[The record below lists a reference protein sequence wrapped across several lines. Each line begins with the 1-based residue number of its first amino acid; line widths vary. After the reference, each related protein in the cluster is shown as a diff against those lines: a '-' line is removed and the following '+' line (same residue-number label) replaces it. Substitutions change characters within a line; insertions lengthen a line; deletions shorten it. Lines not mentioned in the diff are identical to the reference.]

1 MIIDSSGNNHIITRH
16 GDKRLRSLMSGRMF
30 MGASGVGGDDETAYS
45 FTRDGTDRLTIP
57 SHSDWDFGTGDWTVD
72 FWMRTID
79 SAVTNELTI
88 GCGTALGT
96 SDWVLYINKSSFGAV
111 FDDWGV
117 NKRLGSWPAN
127 WVDLAWMHIAIVRD
141 SDTMRYFI
149 NGVSQGTSALST
161 SYSIP
166 NNSYELRIGNLDF
179 SSWSDDWGGN
189 LDELRI
195 SNTARWTSGFT
206 VPTERYT
213 SDANTK
219 LLIHG
224 NEAYTGA
231 LTDETTQ
238 SCYRLDGTG
247 DYLDAGN
254 HADWT
259 LGTGE
264 FTYEMLIKFDDVSSS
279 QMLISQKVDGS
290 NQIYMNF
297 TTGGTLGFVADIGG
311 TTLANY
317 TGSWSPSVGVWYHV
331 AVCRDNDG
339 TDGIEIYVDG
349 VSLSP
354 TEWNAIDGNN
364 ITDLAAN
371 LLIGTRASAQ
381 YVNGT
386 IAEVKISDTCRY
398 PSGTTFT
405 PETTRWSSDGNTLLL
420 IHGDETKTGTT
431 GSGATFTDSGNT
443 GHTVTENANAVA
455 ENGGTFTDSGGTGHT
470 VTENGNARRVGN
482 EPLSGITGDQ
492 SWYSFDGTGD
502 YLSIP
507 DSSVWDFSTGAWT
520 IELWMNL
527 STLTGTQGL
536 ISTFKY
542 GANGW
547 HLRYTSNTIRMRNTT
562 GGTDFDA
569 YTSYTGINEW
579 HHVAA
584 VRSGNTVTVYVDGVA
599 GTTGDATGVDC
610 AGQDAGVAIGRLYSD
625 ATSFN
630 YTGSMAE
637 IRVSNTARYTTDFTP
652 PTERYTSDSNTKL
665 LIHGDESKSPFAD
678 DDNIIVYSFDGTGDY
693 LSVADSSDWAF
704 GTSDFTFEAWMK
716 FDGMGAWYYLF
727 TQWADSS
734 NLMYMAKE
742 NTDKFSIYFE
752 DSGGVVGA
760 YLMTSA
766 WSGNAGQ
773 WYHIAFQRR
782 DGASPE
788 GEIYI
793 DGVLQTLTEQN
804 AFGANDWAD
813 ISAPLLIGERGDVT
827 GAEFTGTMAEV
838 RVSNIARYTGNFTPE
853 TERYT
858 SDSNTKLLIH
868 GDETKT
874 GTTGS
879 GATFTDSGG
888 TGHTVTENG
897 NAVAENGGT
906 FTDSGGTGHTVT
918 ENGNAKAFEGKFYK
932 F

>member
-79 SAVTNELTI
+79 SATTNELTI

-117 NKRLGSWPAN
+117 NERLGSAPAN

-179 SSWSDDWGGN
+179 SSWSDDWGGY

-206 VPTERYT
+206 VPTTRHA
-213 SDANTK
+213 SDSNTK

-231 LTDETTQ
+231 LTDEATQ
-238 SCYRLDGTG
+238 SCY
-247 DYLDAGN
+247 A
-254 HADWT
+254 
-259 LGTGE
+259 
-264 FTYEMLIKFDDVSSS
+264 
-279 QMLISQKVDGS
+279 
-290 NQIYMNF
+290 
-297 TTGGTLGFVADIGG
+297 
-311 TTLANY
+311 
-317 TGSWSPSVGVWYHV
+317 
-331 AVCRDNDG
+331 
-339 TDGIEIYVDG
+339 
-349 VSLSP
+349 
-354 TEWNAIDGNN
+354 
-364 ITDLAAN
+364 
-371 LLIGTRASAQ
+371 
-381 YVNGT
+381 
-386 IAEVKISDTCRY
+386 
-398 PSGTTFT
+398 
-405 PETTRWSSDGNTLLL
+405 
-420 IHGDETKTGTT
+420 
-431 GSGATFTDSGNT
+431 
-443 GHTVTENANAVA
+443 
-455 ENGGTFTDSGGTGHT
+455 
-470 VTENGNARRVGN
+470 
-482 EPLSGITGDQ
+482 
-492 SWYSFDGTGD
+492 FDG
-502 YLSIP
+502 
-507 DSSVWDFSTGAWT
+507 
-520 IELWMNL
+520 
-527 STLTGTQGL
+527 
-536 ISTFKY
+536 
-542 GANGW
+542 
-547 HLRYTSNTIRMRNTT
+547 
-562 GGTDFDA
+562 
-569 YTSYTGINEW
+569 
-579 HHVAA
+579 AA
-584 VRSGNTVTVYVDGVA
+584 
-599 GTTGDATGVDC
+599 
-610 AGQDAGVAIGRLYSD
+610 
-625 ATSFN
+625 
-630 YTGSMAE
+630 
-637 IRVSNTARYTTDFTP
+637 
-652 PTERYTSDSNTKL
+652 
-665 LIHGDESKSPFAD
+665 
-678 DDNIIVYSFDGTGDY
+678 DY
-693 LSVADSSDWAF
+693 LSVVDSSDWAF

-742 NTDKFSIYFE
+742 NTDKFSMYFE
-752 DSGGVVGA
+752 DSGGLVGS
-760 YLMTSA
+760 YLTTSA
-766 WSGNAGQ
+766 WSGNVGQ

-782 DGASPE
+782 NGASPE
-788 GEIYI
+788 GELYI
-793 DGVLQTLTEQN
+793 DGVSQALTEDT
-804 AFGANDWAD
+804 AFGSNDWAD
-813 ISAPLLIGERGDVT
+813 ISAPLLIGERSDGG

-879 GATFTDSGG
+879 GATFTDSGNTG
-888 TGHTVTENG
+888 HTVTESGNAVVENGGTFTDSGNTGHTVTENG
-897 NAVAENGGT
+897 NTRRVGNEPLSGITGDQSWYSFDGTGDYLSVADSNDWDLVGSSSQDYTVDLWVKFTDHYSQEFIIGQWAGTNTFWWIEHDSGGGFNFMCLDSSVTVITAGARAGEVTDTDWHHLALCKVTSGGPTVEWGIYLDGSQVYYASDADTVTFAGSLYLGVRGDGSSNPFDGKMTEVRITNTNSFSASPVVGTTDTITVPTERYTSDSNTLLLIHGDESKTGTTGSGAT
-906 FTDSGGTGHTVT
+906 FTDSGNTGHTVT
-918 ENGNAKAFEGKFYK
+918 ENGNAKAFEDKFYK